1 MAKDA
6 GFHTDLRGTTLT
18 CPACGATALMDEVE
32 IWHHWLDQRRREKLL
47 AQFAPAPDDPL
58 NNGAPK

>member
-1 MAKDA
+1 
-6 GFHTDLRGTTLT
+6 
-18 CPACGATALMDEVE
+18 MDEVE